1 MNTLAAAT
9 GTQMLGTIGLGGLA
23 VALATAL
30 ILGTR
35 HGSKHTFR
43 QNLALT
49 IGLAA
54 GTVWTGAGQIWGMPG
69 DLTFT
74 MLSAIGVGDGHGVLG
89 NVGMGAIAIV
99 CVLIAY
105 LVTLKPRAAGVLGVV
120 MASVF
125 ATAGGA
131 WSMLSQ
137 SLAHFA
143 MQVAA

>member
-1 MNTLAAAT
+1 MYLAAAA
-9 GTQMLGTIGLGGLA
+9 GTRMLGTIGLGGLA

-35 HGSKHTFR
+35 HGAKHTFR
-43 QNLALT
+43 QGLALT
-49 IGLAA
+49 VGLAA